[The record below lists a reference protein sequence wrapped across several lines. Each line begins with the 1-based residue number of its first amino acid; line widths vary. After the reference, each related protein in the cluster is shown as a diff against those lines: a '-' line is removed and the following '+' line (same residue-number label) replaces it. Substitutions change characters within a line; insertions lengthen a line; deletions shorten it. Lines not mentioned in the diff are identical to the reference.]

1 MNRWID
7 HTQSPRDLFRNNPY
21 SYVPSMWWPK
31 SYYDNIKIWFK
42 QMYKKMYEQYS
53 KDLVKRNPEYINKI
67 YSVKKMR
74 SENIWMKS
82 KLERTDYTQVP
93 RVRYSQLSKWLIPW
107 WAYKR
112 EM

>member
-1 MNRWID
+1 
-7 HTQSPRDLFRNNPY
+7 
-21 SYVPSMWWPK
+21 
-31 SYYDNIKIWFK
+31 
-42 QMYKKMYEQYS
+42 MYEQFS

-67 YSVKKMR
+67 YSIKKMR

-82 KLERTDYTQVP
+82 KLARTDYTQVP
-93 RVRYSQLSKWLIPW
+93 RVRYSKLSKWLIPW